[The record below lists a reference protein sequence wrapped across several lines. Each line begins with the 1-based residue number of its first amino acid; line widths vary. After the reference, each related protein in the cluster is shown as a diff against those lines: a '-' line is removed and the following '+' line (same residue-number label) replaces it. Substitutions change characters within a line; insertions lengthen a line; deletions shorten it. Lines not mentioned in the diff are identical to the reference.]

1 MRRDDFGMRIDE
13 VRELATKYSKPELA
27 RMVQMGLIPPQQAL
41 MAGMMIDRI
50 AKSAMQP
57 PQTTVAQDVLAAPQ
71 PGIMG
76 APGAPAPSAGVASLP
91 SGLQNMAG
99 GGIVAFADGD
109 LVQGTTPAVSLEDL
123 KTGKMPIYSAPA
135 PEIGRAHV

>member
-1 MRRDDFGMRIDE
+1 MKRDDFGMRIDE

-57 PQTTVAQDVLAAPQ
+57 PQTTVAQDVLAAP
-71 PGIMG
+71 
-76 APGAPAPSAGVASLP
+76 AAPAARHYGCAWC
-91 SGLQNMAG
+91 SG
-99 GGIVAFADGD
+99 
-109 LVQGTTPAVSLEDL
+109 S
-123 KTGKMPIYSAPA
+123 
-135 PEIGRAHV
+135 